1 MRGTPSSFAIKAVL
15 AALFLWVQGAAL
27 FDAAAHGEQQH
38 EHYGITCDLTKAV
51 ATKVAP
57 LPACDMLPAPPAT
70 VEITAPVILDFQP
83 WSRPPGRA
91 PPPRSP
97 PAFHQ

>member
-1 MRGTPSSFAIKAVL
+1 MRGVPSSLAIKAVL

-27 FDAAAHGEQQH
+27 FDAAAHGEQPH
-38 EHYGITCDLTKAV
+38 DHFGITCDLTKAV

-57 LPACDMLPAPPAT
+57 LPVCPAISAPPAT
-70 VEITAPVILDFQP
+70 IETATSVIIEFQP

-97 PAFHQ
+97 PTFHQ